1 MNWRRTI
8 GLLLIGAGLLVLT
21 LKLARVY
28 DPAPAVERLSTR
40 AGPRVAQVI
49 QRLKPEWVA
58 LGGLVI
64 VPVLVGM
71 LLVFGSSEAKEKK
84 DPPAPIAA
92 VPSKVTAKQLQQKS
106 AKVVIDS
113 CNVLQT
119 GPDAR
124 HLWQFDARNNRFAL
138 IRAQTT
144 PAGEP
149 LPAKAVSK
157 DWRSLFQ
164 HKLNIAWLPPE
175 HVFLRVAQF
184 PKSEFNE
191 TLAMVELQLEKLSPM
206 PVAQIAWSVQVL
218 PQTVGDLQT
227 VIVIIVARNVVE
239 EFLGQLEGQNY
250 LADRLELPILDQLQA
265 TTITQDGAWIYPG
278 GPGGLNTAL
287 VAWWYGGVL
296 QQLDLVHLPPANR
309 PASLKEQLMQ
319 MAWAGELEGWLAA
332 PPRWHLVADASTAGE
347 WEPALS
353 EGLEQPIELI
363 PPLAA
368 AELAALTARRSSH
381 APQNGNLL
389 PAEFS
394 TRYQQQFIDRLWMR
408 GLLAVG
414 ALYIAGVVIYLIGLQ
429 FMLFKTRSA
438 EGDVAERGPS
448 YTNAIQL
455 KARYQVLKDR
465 QELKYAALNCW
476 NVTAKLMPV
485 SLTLETMNFSDGRRL
500 TLSGTAPSEGVR
512 ELNSFEGAMRK
523 WTDAD
528 GQQLFDPLKGE
539 NMIYRANGPG
549 SATVSWNFTLELK
562 RAEVQ

>member
-1 MNWRRTI
+1 M
-8 GLLLIGAGLLVLT
+8 A
-21 LKLARVY
+21 
-28 DPAPAVERLSTR
+28 
-40 AGPRVAQVI
+40 
-49 QRLKPEWVA
+49 
-58 LGGLVI
+58 
-64 VPVLVGM
+64 
-71 LLVFGSSEAKEKK
+71 
-84 DPPAPIAA
+84 
-92 VPSKVTAKQLQQKS
+92 KS
-106 AKVVIDS
+106 ASSD
-113 CNVLQT
+113 
-119 GPDAR
+119 R
-124 HLWQFDARNNRFAL
+124 HRQFDARNNRFAL

-144 PAGEP
+144 PAGAP
-149 LPAKAVSK
+149 LPAKAVRK

-206 PVAQIAWSVQVL
+206 PVAQIAWSIQIL
-218 PQTVGDLQT
+218 PQTEGSLQT

-239 EFLGQLEGQNY
+239 EFLGQLEAQSY
-250 LADRLELPILDQLQA
+250 LADCLELPILDQLLA

-278 GPGGLNTAL
+278 GPGGHHTAL

-296 QQLDLVHLPPANR
+296 QHLDLVHMPPANR

-353 EGLEQPIELI
+353 EGLAQSIELI
-363 PPLAA
+363 PPVGP
-368 AELAALTARRSSH
+368 AELAALTARRSAQ
-381 APQNGNLL
+381 APPNANLL
-389 PAEFS
+389 PAEYS
-394 TRYQQQFIDRLWMR
+394 TRYQQQFVDRLWMR

-414 ALYIAGVVIYLIGLQ
+414 AIYVAGVIIYLIGLQ
-429 FMLFKTRSA
+429 FMLFKTRSV
-438 EGDVAERGPS
+438 EREVAGQGLS

-455 KARYQVLKDR
+455 RDRYHVLKDR

-485 SLTLETMNFSDGRRL
+485 SITLDTMNFSDGRRF
-500 TLSGTAPSEGVR
+500 TLSGTAPSEEVK
-512 ELNSFEGAMRK
+512 ELNAFEGAMRK
-523 WTDAD
+523 AIDNG
-528 GQQLFDPLKGE
+528 GQPLFDSEKGE
-539 NMIYRANGPG
+539 NVTWRANPG
-549 SATVSWNFTLELK
+549 TATVSWNFTLELK